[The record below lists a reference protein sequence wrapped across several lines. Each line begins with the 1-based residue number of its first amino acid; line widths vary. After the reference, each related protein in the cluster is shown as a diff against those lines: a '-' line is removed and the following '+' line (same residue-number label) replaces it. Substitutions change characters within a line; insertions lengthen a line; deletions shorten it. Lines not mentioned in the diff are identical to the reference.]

1 MLHFIYE
8 ALKTAGV
15 MVLVGCAAVTLIL
28 IFGLAGCS
36 SIEGAGFENRGAHSD
51 PACMSRDA
59 RGHEVWRSC

>member
-15 MVLVGCAAVTLIL
+15 TVIVGCVVVTFLL
-28 IFGLAGCS
+28 LAGC
-36 SIEGAGFENRGAHSD
+36 EGAGFNNSGNQSS

-59 RGHEVWRSC
+59 RGHEVWRDC